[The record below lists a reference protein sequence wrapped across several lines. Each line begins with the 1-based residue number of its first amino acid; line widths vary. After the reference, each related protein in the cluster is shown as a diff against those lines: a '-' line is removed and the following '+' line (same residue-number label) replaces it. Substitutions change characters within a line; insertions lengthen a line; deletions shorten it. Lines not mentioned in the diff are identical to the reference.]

1 MTTQSE
7 PIGRIA
13 IPLRATIVLVGTLG
27 SIYMVSQFLRNS
39 VAVIAPNLAQELH
52 LSASQIGLLASAF
65 FFAFAAA
72 QIPLGIALD
81 RYGPKICMLVCG
93 GIAAIG
99 AVMFAL
105 AHSPSGLIAARILM
119 GLGSSCYLMAP
130 LALYARRYP
139 PHQFASLTGIQMG
152 LGSIGTL
159 IATAPFAF
167 AVAVLGWRS
176 TFIGVAF
183 LMVLVTVCVMLVV
196 REDARAPRFES
207 RKESF
212 AESVTGLMAAIRTP
226 SAVPIFFLHLVTHA
240 SFVLVVG
247 LWGGPYLTHIYGYD
261 LTARGNMLFAAAVA
275 QVLAAFVWGPSD
287 RLFRC
292 YKVPVLIGAGATAAT
307 LAAVAVFGALPP
319 VWLLIWF
326 VLVGALSAYTP
337 VMIAHGKSLFEP
349 HLVGRGMT
357 LLNMGTMG
365 GVFLTQMVSGF
376 VIDLFPVTNGAYA
389 LDAYRLVFGLQ
400 ALAMAGA
407 CIVYWRRVRDPW
419 SDQHGNRT

>member
-7 PIGRIA
+7 PIGRVA
-13 IPLRATIVLVGTLG
+13 IPLRATIILVGTLG

-52 LSASQIGLLASAF
+52 LSASEIGLLASAF

-93 GIAAIG
+93 GIAATG
-99 AVMFAL
+99 AVLFAL
-105 AHSPSGLIAARILM
+105 AHSPSSLIAARILM

-152 LGSIGTL
+152 LGSVGTL
-159 IATAPFAF
+159 IATAPFAL
-167 AVAVLGWRS
+167 AVAAVGWRS
-176 TFIGVAF
+176 TFIGVAV
-183 LMVLVTVCVMLVV
+183 LMVLVTISVMLVV
-196 REDARAPRFES
+196 REDTGARRFEP
-207 RKESF
+207 RQESL
-212 AESVTGLMAAIRTP
+212 AESVAGLRAAIRTP
-226 SAVPIFFLHLVTHA
+226 SVVPIFFLHLVTHA

-261 LTARGNMLFAAAVA
+261 LTARGNMLFAAAIA
-275 QVLAAFVWGPSD
+275 QVAAAFVWGPSD

-292 YKVPVLIGAGATAAT
+292 YKVPVLLGAGATSVILALVAA
-307 LAAVAVFGALPP
+307 FGVLPP
-319 VWLLIWF
+319 IWLLAWF
-326 VLVGALSAYTP
+326 LLIGALSAYTP

-365 GVFLTQMVSGF
+365 GVFLTQLISGF
-376 VIDLFPVTNGAYA
+376 VIDLFPVENGAYA

-400 ALAMAGA
+400 ALAVAAA
-407 CIVYWRRVRDPW
+407 CLVYWRRVRDPW
-419 SDQHGNRT
+419 RDQHGGQA